1 MFQQRRQHTIFFA
14 KIYKKQ
20 KKSYK
25 VSLFPKQVLSY
36 QRGGKKVK
44 ASDKNMKKYKDLY
57 EVEKQRFE
65 ETLQRYQE
73 NHIDEVEIISLHK
86 RCNKT
91 RTKAKPVVKQSL
103 ELIETDPGHSY
114 LEINLRHIVFDSIE
128 ASVGLEG
135 TYRGKKNHMLEHV
148 IMATALK

>member
-1 MFQQRRQHTIFFA
+1 
-14 KIYKKQ
+14 
-20 KKSYK
+20 
-25 VSLFPKQVLSY
+25 
-36 QRGGKKVK
+36 
-44 ASDKNMKKYKDLY
+44 MKKYKDLY

-135 TYRGKKNHMLEHV
+135 TYRGKKISYVGTCNNGDCTK
-148 IMATALK
+148 IMTSSKVDEQIKETIEEL